1 MAINQSKLIKLIQFF
16 HNIMLHKDIVKILC
30 TKFVPSK
37 LQKSQRDKIKTLME
51 ILVEKHRIVPRGF
64 ISTFKAR

>member
-1 MAINQSKLIKLIQFF
+1 
-16 HNIMLHKDIVKILC
+16 MLHKDIVKILC

-37 LQKSQRDKIKTLME
+37 LQKSQRDKIKTLLE
-51 ILVEKHRIVPRGF
+51 ILVEKHRIVPRDF